1 MMCRVAISCLGPLLS
16 WTGVLEGK
24 HSKMRLSPS
33 WVQDA
38 KEWRTGGFRHTWG
51 RPHRVWKKSNENMEK
66 EEMGFGQVRVK
77 GKQVTGRRLWN
88 NARHGHKRKKG
99 PLNLS
104 RASASLFPEK
114 RKVWFRSR
122 VYDEAKEITSSS
134 LYSRVS
140 RRPPISG
147 WFSRQKKKEE
157 FAWRHT
163 WSRVAG
169 FSDLFWLWKLG
180 IRKARCSY
188 RFCDSIWREN
198 LSLAKRKRPYIKII
212 SEMQTNNRV
221 ANVNA
226 SWRISFLFS
235 PLDGEDGHFIVAK
248 DTAQVSVETIVI
260 KNDSCAPPSRL
271 IVIF

>member
-147 WFSRQKKKEE
+147 WFSRQKKKKSLHDDTHGAVSQVFQIFFGSESWE
-157 FAWRHT
+157 SGKHDARTDFVTRFGGKTYHWPNESAHT
-163 WSRVAG
+163 
-169 FSDLFWLWKLG
+169 
-180 IRKARCSY
+180 
-188 RFCDSIWREN
+188 
-198 LSLAKRKRPYIKII
+198 
-212 SEMQTNNRV
+212 
-221 ANVNA
+221 
-226 SWRISFLFS
+226 
-235 PLDGEDGHFIVAK
+235 
-248 DTAQVSVETIVI
+248 
-260 KNDSCAPPSRL
+260 
-271 IVIF
+271 